1 MPIRLSADA
10 RKLVSLLALLSLQR
24 PDPAAE
30 LLGALGV
37 DPVAVRERLAGS
49 AEGEAR

>member
-10 RKLVSLLALLSLQR
+10 KLIFLLALLSRQR

-37 DPVAVRERLAGS
+37 DSVAVRERLAGP
-49 AEGEAR
+49 AEDEAR